1 MKKLLMT
8 FLAVCCL
15 ILALLGLDFALTASR
30 AQPSSQ
36 KGQTLT
42 FYNWGDYIDPSILSD
57 FEKETGYKV
66 NYQTFD
72 SNEAMY
78 TKIQQGG
85 TNYDLAV
92 PSDYMVAKMK
102 KAGLLAKLDKSKLTG
117 MDNLNKQFLNQSF
130 DRGNQYSVPYFWG
143 TLGILYNTKRVK
155 GSDLTS
161 WSSLWSDRYKNR
173 LLLVDSARDILGMTL
188 LSQGKSVNDQN
199 KADLAAA
206 QGKLSSLMPNV
217 KAIVGDE
224 LKIYMAQ
231 GEGDLAVTYSGEAK
245 NAIEKNSDLAYTVPE
260 DGSNLW
266 LDNLVIPK
274 SAEHKQAAYA
284 LINYLNRPDVAAKNA
299 KYIGYATA
307 NQAAYQQLPK
317 SIQNDKAFYPKQ
329 AILDK
334 LQVYQ
339 NFNSYWTQA
348 YNDAF
353 LEFKLGKS

>member
-1 MKKLLMT
+1 MKKLMMALLFV
-8 FLAVCCL
+8 FLLIAL
-15 ILALLGLDFALTASR
+15 ILGLQWGLSVAR
-30 AQPSSQ
+30 QQPSSQ
-36 KGQTLT
+36 KGETLT

-57 FEKETGYKV
+57 FSKETGYKV

-78 TKIQQGG
+78 TKIAQGG

-92 PSDYMVAKMK
+92 PSDYMVAKLT

-117 MDNLNKQFLNQSF
+117 MDHVNPQFLNQSF
-130 DRGNQYSVPYFWG
+130 ERGNQYSVPYFWG
-143 TLGILYNTKRVK
+143 TLGILYNKTKVD
-155 GSDLTS
+155 GSKLQN
-161 WSSLWSDRYKNR
+161 WSSIWSEQYKKR
-173 LLLVDSARDILGMTL
+173 LLLVDSARDILGLTL
-188 LSQGKSVNDQN
+188 ISQGKSVNDQN

-224 LKIYMAQ
+224 LKLYMAQ
-231 GEGDLAVTYSGEAK
+231 GEADLAVTYSGEAK
-245 NAIEKNSDLAYTVPE
+245 IAMEQNKDLAYTVPK

-274 SAEHKQAAYA
+274 KAAHKKAAYA

-299 KYIGYATA
+299 DYIGYATP
-307 NQAAYQQLPK
+307 NQKAYQLLPK
-317 SIQNDKAFYPKQ
+317 SVKSDKAFYPEQ
-329 AILDK
+329 SILDR
-334 LQVYQ
+334 LQVYE
-339 NFNSYWTQA
+339 NFNQYWTQT

>member
-1 MKKLLMT
+1 MKKLMMT
-8 FLAVCCL
+8 FLA
-15 ILALLGLDFALTASR
+15 ILALIAALLLLEWGLTASR
-30 AQPSSQ
+30 AQHSSQ
-36 KGQTLT
+36 KGDTLT
-42 FYNWGDYIDPSILSD
+42 FYNWGDYIDPSILTD
-57 FEKETGYKV
+57 FEKTSGYKV
-66 NYQTFD
+66 DYQTFD

-130 DRGNQYSVPYFWG
+130 DRGNHYSVPYFWG
-143 TLGILYNTKRVK
+143 TLGILYNRQKVN
-155 GSDLTS
+155 GADLKS
-161 WSSLWSDRYKNR
+161 WSALWSERYKNR
-173 LLLVDSARDILGMTL
+173 VLLVDSARDILGMTL

-224 LKIYMAQ
+224 LKLYMAQ

-245 NAIEKNSDLAYTVPE
+245 NAIEKNGDLAYTVPE

-274 SAEHKQAAYA
+274 SAKHKQAAYA

-299 KYIGYATA
+299 QYIGYATA
-307 NQAAYQQLPK
+307 NRAAYEKLPK
-317 SIQNDKAFYPKQ
+317 NVQNDRAFYPKQ
-329 AILDK
+329 SVLDK

-339 NFNSYWTQA
+339 NFDQYWTQK